1 MAAALAARV
10 ASLQARLQA
19 TANTRS
25 SSGAA
30 PFSAAAAGTSTS
42 RGGASGTGPRSG
54 EAGLVFGGASDG
66 AAVPIRGLAWQRPTV
81 GGSATGPAPHDVSG
95 AGLAAGGSSGAAS
108 AGGSGDATASALV
121 PSVPAG
127 PTTAARATNVV
138 ALAQYW
144 PKDGLDDA
152 QRALPVLLA
161 TPAGAAGEA
170 GTCGPGSLV
179 PSAAAQ
185 QVAAAEA
192 RVATFKQVA
201 SAQGQKL
208 RASAGAGLKP
218 VVDAMAAHV
227 ANAAVAGAGCAALRT
242 LASKLDA
249 KDAGDRKAAVEA
261 LDVAVTAAR
270 LHVSSPDVLA
280 AAHDALR
287 ALAAIA
293 DVAETCAAGLE
304 AAVAAVHA
312 RTNGPAT
319 VLEPAVRE
327 VDAALVAAVNEG
339 TAVQTA
345 VSGSVIEALVGV
357 MHVHRDAP
365 NVALAACSTLCRLL
379 ASPIAPQAVVP
390 RCLSAGAGAALLEVL
405 RGQVGNAPSVAA
417 ASDCLQLL
425 STAMPPQAAGA
436 AIPAADAVTLLVAA
450 LRAQGGVG
458 ECAQH
463 AAAALRCVMS
473 NNQNA
478 KALAASAGAL
488 EALVAASL
496 RHPRSMD
503 VQAACCGALKSL
515 AVDDN
520 VRLRDAAEAAV
531 EALIAALTQ
540 HGRHNAKLS
549 EDGCGALCNLT
560 VGSGE
565 NAHAV
570 GDAGG
575 IVAIVAVMSAW
586 PDNADVAEAGCAAL
600 WAVAAA
606 TKDAGLLARLAKD
619 GGVDALVQ
627 SLHRHVSSV
636 AVHTVALAG
645 LKHAAL
651 HSSANQVAVAGSGGL
666 EAVIHS
672 LAVWGNNPSLQVL
685 GFETLAAVMASHPAI
700 QRWAFQAG
708 AVDVV
713 QAALE
718 TRWRDNKEVTKAA
731 GKVANLMQQ
740 QRGLSR
746 LCGFDTVN

>member
-1 MAAALAARV
+1 MSV
-10 ASLQARLQA
+10 PP
-19 TANTRS
+19 
-25 SSGAA
+25 GV
-30 PFSAAAAGTSTS
+30 P
-42 RGGASGTGPRSG
+42 ASG
-54 EAGLVFGGASDG
+54 
-66 AAVPIRGLAWQRPTV
+66 
-81 GGSATGPAPHDVSG
+81 
-95 AGLAAGGSSGAAS
+95 
-108 AGGSGDATASALV
+108 
-121 PSVPAG
+121 PSN
-127 PTTAARATNVV
+127 TAAMATNVV

-144 PKDGLDDA
+144 PKDGGEAA
-152 QRALPVLLA
+152 QRALPLQA
-161 TPAGAAGEA
+161 NPAAQAGDGLPGA
-170 GTCGPGSLV
+170 LV

-192 RVATFKQVA
+192 RVASFKQVA

-218 VVDAMAAHV
+218 VVDAMSAHV

-249 KDAGDRKAAVEA
+249 KDSGDRKAAVEA

-270 LHVSSPDVLA
+270 LHVSSPEVLA
-280 AAHDALR
+280 AAHGALR

-293 DVAETCAAGLE
+293 DVADSCAAGLE

-327 VDAALVAAVNEG
+327 VESAFAAAVNES
-339 TAVQTA
+339 TAVGAA
-345 VSGSVIEALVGV
+345 VSGSCIEALVGV

-365 NVALAACSTLCRLL
+365 NVALAACCTLRRLL
-379 ASPIAPQAVVP
+379 ASPSVATQGVLP
-390 RCLSAGAGAALLEVL
+390 RCLAAGAGPALLEVL
-405 RGQVGNAPSVAA
+405 RAQVASGPCVAA
-417 ASDCLQLL
+417 ACECLQLM
-425 STAMPPQAAGA
+425 STNMPAQAAAA
-436 AIPAADAVTLLVAA
+436 AIPAADAVTLFVAA
-450 LRAQGGVG
+450 LRSQGGVA

-463 AAAALRCVMS
+463 ASAALRCVMS
-473 NNQNA
+473 NNPGA
-478 KALAASAGAL
+478 KASAATAGAL

-496 RHPRSMD
+496 RHPRSLD

-531 EALIAALTQ
+531 EALIAALTT
-540 HGRHNAKLS
+540 HGRHDARLS

-575 IVAIVAVMSAW
+575 VVAIVSAMSAW

-600 WAVAAA
+600 WAVASA
-606 TKDAGLLARLAKD
+606 TKDADLLARLAKD

-651 HSSANQVAVAGSGGL
+651 HSSGNQVAVAGAGGL

-685 GFETLAAVMASHPAI
+685 GFETLAVVMASHPAI

-713 QAALE
+713 NAALE

-731 GKVANLMQQ
+731 GKVATLMQQ